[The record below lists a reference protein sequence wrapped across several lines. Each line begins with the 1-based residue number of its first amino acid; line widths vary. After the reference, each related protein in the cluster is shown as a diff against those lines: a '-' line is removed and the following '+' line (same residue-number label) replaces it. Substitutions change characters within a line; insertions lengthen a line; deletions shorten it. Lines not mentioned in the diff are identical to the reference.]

1 VHTIRRTL
9 TADWGPSLGSAA
21 RQLAAVLV
29 AAYVAGYC
37 LGAAVHR
44 LSATMGAWAG
54 RPHRSPVKPAAIAKP
69 AAAAGP
75 VTIKAAAWLQ
85 AGGLSSRE
93 IAAIL
98 KAA

>member
-1 VHTIRRTL
+1 
-9 TADWGPSLGSAA
+9 
-21 RQLAAVLV
+21 
-29 AAYVAGYC
+29 
-37 LGAAVHR
+37 
-44 LSATMGAWAG
+44 MGAWASN
-54 RPHRSPVKPAAIAKP
+54 PHRPPVKPAAIAKP